1 MSRTYYVHTNTKNI
15 PFLYGMNTPY
25 HESDAMPR
33 RTFYTVLD
41 LEEIFITEKKN
52 FLNRE
57 PYTKKNDKII
67 NMRQQCSYYRMSD
80 QRENKVV

>member
-57 PYTKKNDKII
+57 PYTKKK
-67 NMRQQCSYYRMSD
+67 
-80 QRENKVV
+80 

>member
-15 PFLYGMNTPY
+15 PFLYVMNTPY
-25 HESDAMPR
+25 HEPDAMPR

-57 PYTKKNDKII
+57 PYTKKKND
-67 NMRQQCSYYRMSD
+67 RL
-80 QRENKVV
+80 